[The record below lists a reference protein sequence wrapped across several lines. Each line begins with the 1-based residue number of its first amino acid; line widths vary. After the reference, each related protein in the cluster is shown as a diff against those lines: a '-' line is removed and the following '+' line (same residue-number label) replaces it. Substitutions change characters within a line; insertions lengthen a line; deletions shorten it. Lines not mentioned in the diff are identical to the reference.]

1 MPESHP
7 NYLPSALLSKS
18 IAKYNENLKDLI
30 RFLRSDTILSEIN
43 TERPFQ
49 TSFKEVCAVV
59 EPLVINIRNSGS
71 AEAEAAH
78 QSITEGLI

>member
-1 MPESHP
+1 
-7 NYLPSALLSKS
+7 LPSALLSKS

-30 RFLRSDTILSEIN
+30 KFLRSDTVLSEIN

-49 TSFKEVCAVV
+49 TSLKEVCAEV
-59 EPLVINIRNSGS
+59 EPIVINIRTSGS

-78 QSITEGLI
+78 QRITEGLV